1 MRTIEDIEAQI
12 PEEQPDIHDEDAQF
26 QNGLR
31 AGFKAAIGL
40 IERGKSTAEILAFTQ
55 VEEVNTSRSGMTMR
69 TPIRADAPRLCIGW
83 LSNTTGTAKE
93 IRFSVKATSGDRRT
107 TSNAPA
113 RREGWREHARQTA

>member
-55 VEEVNTSRSGMTMR
+55 VEESEHKSVGDDY
-69 TPIRADAPRLCIGW
+69 ADAYQ
-83 LSNTTGTAKE
+83 
-93 IRFSVKATSGDRRT
+93 SGRT
-107 TSNAPA
+107 TALYWVAEQYDWDGEGNPLF
-113 RREGWREHARQTA
+113 REGNIWGQTND